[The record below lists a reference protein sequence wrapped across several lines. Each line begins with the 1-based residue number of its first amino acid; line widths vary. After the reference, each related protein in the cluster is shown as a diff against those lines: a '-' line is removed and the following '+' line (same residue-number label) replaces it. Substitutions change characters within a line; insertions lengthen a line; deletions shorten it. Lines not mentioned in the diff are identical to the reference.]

1 MGNIYSPIIADKLYD
16 QIERKVR
23 CELQPI
29 AKNTTILVVDGTPL
43 KVKRSGKFSF
53 QLGSNEFCCQAIVA
67 NIKADGILEL
77 DFFKSSGCLVDVSQ
91 I

>member
-43 KVKRSGKFSF
+43 KVKRSGKVNSLFNSDLMSF
-53 QLGSNEFCCQAIVA
+53 VA
-67 NIKADGILEL
+67 KL
-77 DFFKSSGCLVDVSQ
+77 
-91 I
+91 